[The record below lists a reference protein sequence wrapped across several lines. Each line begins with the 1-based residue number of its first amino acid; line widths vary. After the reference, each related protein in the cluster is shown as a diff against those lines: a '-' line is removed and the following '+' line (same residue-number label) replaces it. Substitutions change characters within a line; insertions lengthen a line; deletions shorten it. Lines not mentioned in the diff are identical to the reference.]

1 MKKLLCG
8 IIPLVLVLVLCT
20 GCGSMERVDYQA
32 VLLDYLSNRYPDDTF
47 TVSSNQLDTGE
58 NTPELFFLHFRSE
71 KYPDEGIIAWAE
83 KVDGEYTFDDNYMK
97 YYLRD
102 DIAAR
107 GHDIAEK
114 CFGECKVAV
123 GYSNYR
129 RCLPES
135 FPTDATV
142 EDFLQAEDSLK
153 NKEDYHF
160 IVYVP
165 LGQLQS
171 WEAKIKVREELKD
184 FDYALENSIFKDSWF
199 AVYIPPDNET
209 YEKLTTIDSTS
220 TFRERSNYTWV
231 GSSSSVHIND

>member
-1 MKKLLCG
+1 MAAVMTGMLF
-8 IIPLVLVLVLCT
+8 CT

-32 VLLDYLSNRYPDDTF
+32 VLLDYLSNRYPDDNF
-47 TVSSNQLDTGE
+47 TISSNQLTTEG
-58 NTPELFFLHFRSE
+58 NNPNLFSVYFRSE

-83 KVDGEYTFDDNYMK
+83 NVDGKYNFEDNYMK

-135 FPTDATV
+135 FPTDAT
-142 EDFLQAEDSLK
+142 AEDYLEIGQPCSFDVLLPPEHTTLEEAREGLEPFK
-153 NKEDYHF
+153 SEFEKRGFDKM
-160 IVYVP
+160 IV
-165 LGQLQS
+165 
-171 WEAKIKVREELKD
+171 
-184 FDYALENSIFKDSWF
+184 
-199 AVYIPPDNET
+199 AVYFLPDIES
-209 YEKLTTIDSTS
+209 YEAGHVYTS
-220 TFRERSNYTWV
+220 SEYINANVNHRVV
-231 GSSSSVHIND
+231 GSFEVSK